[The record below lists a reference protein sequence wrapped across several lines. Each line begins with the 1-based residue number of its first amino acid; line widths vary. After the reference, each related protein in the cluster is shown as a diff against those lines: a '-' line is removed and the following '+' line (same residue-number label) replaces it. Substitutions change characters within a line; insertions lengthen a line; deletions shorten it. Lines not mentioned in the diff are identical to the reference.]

1 MTYSYKIL
9 HPQNG
14 VHNKFSDLIKIYEKK
29 NDSEI
34 WEAFNQGHEPAF
46 NYIYRNF
53 IPSLFN
59 YGCQITHK
67 ENIVQDCI
75 QNIFINLRNKRG
87 SLSKV
92 NCIKAYLFKILHRD
106 ILDRLG
112 KEKKIQYLDIE
123 NIENSF
129 LIEVSCETK
138 IIEIESKV
146 ELKNK
151 LEEAMNSLTTKQRHA
166 LILLYEEGL
175 SYSQIAEILEFSEV
189 KTARKLIYR
198 ALSNLKKMFH
208 KEEVPKNNVTK

>member
-1 MTYSYKIL
+1 MTYIHKSP

-14 VHNKFSDLIKIYEKK
+14 VHQKFSDLIKIYEKK

-53 IPSLFN
+53 ITCMFN

-75 QNIFINLRNKRG
+75 QNLFINLRNKRG
-87 SLSKV
+87 SLSQV
-92 NCIKAYLFKILHRD
+92 SCIKAYLFKILHRD
-106 ILDRLG
+106 IIYRLG
-112 KEKKIQYLDIE
+112 KEKKLQYLDIE

-138 IIEIESKV
+138 IIEV
-146 ELKNK
+146 EFKDEMKNK
-151 LEEAMNSLTTKQRHA
+151 LEEAMNNLTTKQRHA
-166 LILLYEEGL
+166 LLLLYEEGL
-175 SYSQIAEILEFSEV
+175 SYSQIAEILDFSEV

-198 ALSNLKKMFH
+198 AISNLKKMLQ
-208 KEEVPKNNVTK
+208 KEELPKK